1 MLHACRTPG
10 DTARVIGDMRL
21 WHNAPRAGNLSRWM
35 GYKVSSWVNFG
46 LVLGP
51 VAGALVGLL
60 FVAVSIRADALAASR
75 GSLTRAAQTLTLF
88 VTSIVVG
95 LVLVAPQPDTAL
107 GLELLGWA
115 ILSAA
120 LMVILDRQAGH
131 QSTQRAARYVQ
142 RFAPNTVT
150 SGLLAIAGATFL
162 AKHGGGLYWL
172 LPAVALSLVSGLI
185 SAWLFL
191 IPDS

>member
-1 MLHACRTPG
+1 VPATHQ
-10 DTARVIGDMRL
+10 IGQSVAL
-21 WHNAPRAGNLSRWM
+21 M
-35 GYKVSSWVNFG
+35 GYKLSVWVNFG
-46 LVLGP
+46 IVLGP

-60 FVAVSIRADALAASR
+60 FVAVSIRASALAASH
-75 GSLTRAAQTLTLF
+75 SLARAAQTLALLG
-88 VTSIVVG
+88 TSIIVA
-95 LVLVAPQPDTAL
+95 LVLVAPQPDAAV

-115 ILSAA
+115 ILSAV
-120 LMVILDRQAGH
+120 LMVALDRRGH
-131 QSTQRAARYVQ
+131 DQSTQRGARYVQ

-172 LPAVALSLVSGLI
+172 LPAVGLSIVSGVI

-191 IPDS
+191 IPDD